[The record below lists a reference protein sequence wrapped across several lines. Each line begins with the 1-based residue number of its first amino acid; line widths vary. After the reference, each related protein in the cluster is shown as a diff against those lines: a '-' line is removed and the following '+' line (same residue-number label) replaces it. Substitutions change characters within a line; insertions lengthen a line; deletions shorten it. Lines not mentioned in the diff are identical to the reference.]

1 MSKAIKIES
10 NSQLFHLLT
19 LFKEVFKLVV
29 FSLLSAAILSACQGQ
44 STSKAK
50 DAQQVSPAKLSSDQD
65 HTQDKTEKACKRVGE
80 RCRLRPGVLGICSP
94 SSPQNEALAP
104 WVSASSTKRLH
115 CTPQH

>member
-10 NSQLFHLLT
+10 ISQFFHLLT
-19 LFKEVFKLVV
+19 QFKEIFRLVV

-44 STSKAK
+44 STPKAK
-50 DAQQVSPAKLSSDQD
+50 DVQQVSPTKLSSDQEQ
-65 HTQDKTEKACKRVGE
+65 TQDKTEQLCKKIGE

-104 WVSASSTKRLH
+104 WGSASSTKRLH